1 MAMYRKNKFG
11 SDEAVVMLYR
21 EDKKGMSGK
30 AYFKGYVKIGGTL
43 YRCTT
48 SGDSVSSS
56 KKQGVKV
63 MILNISESQEMDT
76 QRGL

>member
-11 SDEAVVMLYR
+11 NDEAVVMLYR

-30 AYFKGYVKIGGTL
+30 AYYKGFVKIGGTL

-56 KKQGVKV
+56 KRAGVRV
-63 MILNISESQEMDT
+63 MILNVSEAREVDKS
-76 QRGL
+76 RGL